1 MKKPAL
7 GYLFV
12 LLAVLLCLPAVAV
25 RSERQPNQFA
35 NRRESSGLER
45 LWQGARPLMVAA
57 YHGGDDAYVVKPRAS
72 DQTGGLKEVIA
83 DKYKPR
89 WEQWKKEFLSTEV
102 GRQQW
107 ALYEHNPDF
116 TLTISISAE
125 NHEGA
130 GTSKYKWDESGK
142 LIAAT
147 ITLGDRLSEGYPNP
161 IYFPVMNSLTPHGT
175 SDSISQNTLAATKLA
190 HEIGHV
196 ISTART
202 DATLYQLQ
210 NRLIPSY
217 NKILLSNGRNPN
229 DPQLLDLA
237 RQMAGTPVQ
246 IWQDREYRSEA
257 NAMLFIHDRFSD
269 EGLRCVFFHRIKQS
283 VDTYAKDYLER
294 FLAVAQSSPE
304 PNGCW

>member
-1 MKKPAL
+1 MRKLAL
-7 GYLFV
+7 ASVFV
-12 LLAVLLCLPAVAV
+12 LWASLLSLPTLVV
-25 RSERQPNQFA
+25 RSERQPKTFA
-35 NRRESSGLER
+35 NGRESSRLER
-45 LWQGARPLMVAA
+45 LWQGARPVMVAA
-57 YHGGDDAYVVKPRAS
+57 YHGDDDAYVVKPGAN
-72 DQTGGLKEVIA
+72 DQTGGLKEVIL

-89 WEQWKKEFLSTEV
+89 YQQWKKEFLSTEV

-107 ALYEHNPDF
+107 ARYEHNPDF
-116 TLTISISAE
+116 TLTITISTD

-130 GTSKYKWDESGK
+130 GTGKYKWDESGK

-196 ISTART
+196 ISTAKT
-202 DATLYQLQ
+202 DAALYQLQ
-210 NRLIPSY
+210 NRLIPTY
-217 NKILLSNGRNPN
+217 NKILLSNGRDPN
-229 DPQLLDLA
+229 DPQLLELA
-237 RQMAGTPVQ
+237 QQMDGTPVQ
-246 IWQDREYRSEA
+246 VWQDREYRSEA
-257 NAMLFIHDRFSD
+257 NAMLFIRDRFSD

-283 VDTYAKDYLER
+283 VDTYAKDYIER
-294 FLAVAQSSPE
+294 FLQVAQSSPS